1 MLPTIFLGLF
11 GIATADINAPL
22 PYPISDL
29 QIYEQAKIANGDF
42 DVDEQLSANIATGSP
57 EKLNARNKSPPPLC
71 NQNIGNPWTPT
82 DVLYINNGITY
93 LRGKGSCGVNP
104 RSCARI
110 SCSYQ
115 AAIFLCN
122 DRNDFIAPSC
132 AYLASYAQD
141 IVNRC
146 QFFSSFKKW
155 QVAGQEFD
163 TDNYNVVVRAA
174 AC

>member
-11 GIATADINAPL
+11 GI
-22 PYPISDL
+22 

-57 EKLNARNKSPPPLC
+57 EKLNARNK
-71 NQNIGNPWTPT
+71 NQG
-82 DVLYINNGITY
+82 
-93 LRGKGSCGVNP
+93 GKGSCGVNP

-122 DRNDFIAPSC
+122 DSPN
-132 AYLASYAQD
+132 L
-141 IVNRC
+141 N
-146 QFFSSFKKW
+146 
-155 QVAGQEFD
+155 
-163 TDNYNVVVRAA
+163 
-174 AC
+174 